1 MVCLPATLCVL
12 YKNTEFPAL
21 ASRKYICIL
30 QPMLFF
36 SKISLTQFKNYQYAS
51 FDFTKRVVG
60 ICGLNGKGK
69 TNLLDAAYYCCFT
82 KSYFTKADALNMQFD
97 SDGFR
102 IEAAPSIS
110 PASWRG
116 GNGEEISDEV
126 KKTDEI
132 VCIFRNGKKEIL
144 FNGIVYTKL
153 SEHIGKFPAVM
164 IAPDDIGLITGG
176 SEERRRFMDTVL
188 SQVDAEYL
196 QQLMIYNKVLL
207 QRNSLLKR
215 FAEQGKTDWPLL
227 EVLDEQLIAPGNF
240 IYKKRKEFTEELIP
254 LVQKFYHRIADND
267 ETISLQYDSRL
278 NDSRFHELLNSY
290 RQKDFLLQ
298 RSNAGIHK
306 DDIVFQLNGQVFK
319 TTASQGQRKSLLFA
333 LKLAEFELLKQNK
346 GFAPLLLLDDVFEK
360 LDDNRMQQLLHWV
373 CNENTGQVFIT
384 DTHRDRLEQA
394 FEKLETPYQI
404 IEL

>member
-1 MVCLPATLCVL
+1 M
-12 YKNTEFPAL
+12 
-21 ASRKYICIL
+21 
-30 QPMLFF
+30 FF
-36 SKISLTQFKNYQYAS
+36 LRKISLTQFKNYNLSS
-51 FDFTKRVVG
+51 FDFTERVIG

-69 TNLLDAAYYCCFT
+69 TNLLDAVYYCCFT
-82 KSYFTKADALNMQFD
+82 KSYFTKVDGSNMQFG

-102 IEAAPSIS
+102 LEAAPSIS
-110 PASWRG
+110 PNGG
-116 GNGEEISDEV
+116 GNPEDLSEDRSN
-126 KKTDEI
+126 KKEKKQYEI
-132 VCIFRNGKKEIL
+132 VCIFRGTGKKEIL
-144 FNGIVYTKL
+144 LNGVPYTKF

-164 IAPDDIGLITGG
+164 IAPDDIALIADG

-196 QQLMIYNKVLL
+196 QQLIIYNKVLQ

-227 EVLDEQLIAPGNF
+227 EVLDEQLMAPGNF
-240 IYKKRKEFTEELIP
+240 IYVKRKSFTEQLIP
-254 LVQKFYHRIADND
+254 LVQRFYHQIADNS
-267 ETISLQYDSRL
+267 EEISLQYDSSL
-278 NDSRFHELLNSY
+278 NDSPFYDLLNHY

-306 DDIVFQLNGQVFK
+306 DDIGFQLNGQPFK

-333 LKLAEFELLKQNK
+333 LKLAEFELLKANK

-360 LDDNRMQQLLHWV
+360 LDDNRMNQLLHWV
-373 CNENTGQVFIT
+373 CNENKGQVFIT
-384 DTHRDRLEQA
+384 DTHRERLEEA
-394 FEKLETPYQI
+394 FKNLLTAYQI